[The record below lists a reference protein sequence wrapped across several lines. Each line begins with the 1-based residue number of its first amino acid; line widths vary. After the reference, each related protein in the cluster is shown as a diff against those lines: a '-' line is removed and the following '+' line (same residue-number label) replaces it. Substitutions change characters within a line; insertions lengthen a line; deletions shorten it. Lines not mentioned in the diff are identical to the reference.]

1 MAGPVTALWL
11 LVALV
16 PALVSYGRTRMAP
29 SWALL
34 ALAGA
39 GLLVTTLIDGSP
51 VLPYLHLAAAA
62 LAFQRA
68 YAGLAAAQAQPQA
81 TLGLNDIQ
89 RVDGAFGSTVRSL
102 GTEWRAFAGERQ
114 SRALENTF
122 NTYALAAGWQVRVVK
137 GQVEQSLPADAPLVQ
152 RGETYAAA
160 LTSLLDLMV
169 RQAGEEQTVRALQRA
184 YDGLPWDQREVAAQ
198 YIFCDVRR
206 AEALSRAFRSTQ
218 QSYRA
223 LLRRI
228 PLFATM
234 DEGDLDLLCSQ
245 LRLEQVPP
253 GRTVIRQGELGDRF
267 YVVHRGHIEVTQ
279 RDAAGVSNVVD
290 QLDRGDYF
298 GELALLND
306 APRNATC
313 RATVPT
319 ELLSLSRI
327 DFERLVKVRF
337 ALRDTVILHRPG

>member
-1 MAGPVTALWL
+1 MALSA
-11 LVALV
+11 
-16 PALVSYGRTRMAP
+16 
-29 SWALL
+29 
-34 ALAGA
+34 
-39 GLLVTTLIDGSP
+39 
-51 VLPYLHLAAAA
+51 
-62 LAFQRA
+62 
-68 YAGLAAAQAQPQA
+68 
-81 TLGLNDIQ
+81 
-89 RVDGAFGSTVRSL
+89 STVRSL

-234 DEGDLDLLCSQ
+234 DEGDLDLLCLPVALGAGPAGPHRHPPRRAGRPF
-245 LRLEQVPP
+245 LRCAPWP
-253 GRTVIRQGELGDRF
+253 
-267 YVVHRGHIEVTQ
+267 HRS
-279 RDAAGVSNVVD
+279 DAARCSRHEQRCGPA
-290 QLDRGDYF
+290 R
-298 GELALLND
+298 
-306 APRNATC
+306 PR
-313 RATVPT
+313 
-319 ELLSLSRI
+319 
-327 DFERLVKVRF
+327 
-337 ALRDTVILHRPG
+337 